1 MKLSQEIRMKYLT
14 GFVSGCLFGI
24 GIMSLSLINLLSGYI
39 SGEQILS
46 ITYLGFAAIVAGIVS
61 AALICRQFTKLYSVL
76 RTDKRQ
82 WSDSFNERTGYLLRV

>member
-46 ITYLGFAAIVAGIVS
+46 IYYLGFAAIGAGIVS
-61 AALICRQFTKLYSVL
+61 ALFSLSSVHK
-76 RTDKRQ
+76 TV
-82 WSDSFNERTGYLLRV
+82 ERVEDGQTSVE